1 MMSLALLKESVKEY
15 KRRGVSVSKL
25 VLALPWFGMD
35 WVVKHPSAGNTE
47 YITSVA
53 SLSYDV
59 IPASKREGGGCNAS
73 TPTTWWHE
81 RGGCYQFTCRSP
93 DRPIVPG
100 QKALYPMHCAT
111 AMGLL
116 RVPGAVDLWDDESA
130 TRYIKFDLRSENG
143 TVVHHEA
150 WYDDARS
157 LAQKYEYARE
167 AGVQGIGMWTANDI
181 DNSNSSQVA
190 SFWGAVRRFL
200 PDAAPRGSARS
211 VVSCPDKSDCTAA
224 IQSALSNEALDDIV
238 IPSSDGSP
246 WAVGPLFIHRSHLRL
261 TLEPGAV
268 LFAKQG
274 DFKKTGDCLL
284 QIKSDMGHGHV
295 SNITIVATGATLRMR
310 KMEYLPPAYEK
321 AEWRHTLSINGAS
334 DVTVIGGTYLEAGGD
349 GIYVDGGGLS
359 NHSRNILLSR
369 VTADGAWRNGLS
381 VISAINL
388 TVADSTFQN
397 TAGTNPQCGEHG
409 RLRQTFLTGL
419 RFHTPA
425 VNQALIWSPTSRPT
439 SSNRSSCE
447 ATFFVTTRAAGS
459 PWGRMRLP
467 GPEPPTRSPS
477 PLTA

>member
-47 YITSVA
+47 YIASVA

-73 TPTTWWHE
+73 TPKTWWHE

-130 TRYIKFDLRSENG
+130 TRYIRFDLRSENG

-157 LAQKYEYARE
+157 LGQKYEYARE

-190 SFWGAVRRFL
+190 SFWGAIRKFL
-200 PDAAPRGSARS
+200 PDAAPRGNAGPAA
-211 VVSCPDKSDCTAA
+211 VKSDDGARQPGSRRLV
-224 IQSALSNEALDDIV
+224 IFQGRLQAL
-238 IPSSDGSP
+238 
-246 WAVGPLFIHRSHLRL
+246 
-261 TLEPGAV
+261 
-268 LFAKQG
+268 
-274 DFKKTGDCLL
+274 
-284 QIKSDMGHGHV
+284 
-295 SNITIVATGATLRMR
+295 GATPEAVAASLGEADTFVLSHAETLDYGNGCLDAGYPGGMG
-310 KMEYLPPAYEK
+310 KLIK
-321 AEWRHTLSINGAS
+321 AIRQ
-334 DVTVIGGTYLEAGGD
+334 
-349 GIYVDGGGLS
+349 
-359 NHSRNILLSR
+359 RNPLSR
-369 VTADGAWRNGLS
+369 VYGY
-381 VISAINL
+381 I
-388 TVADSTFQN
+388 
-397 TAGTNPQCGEHG
+397 AGTSDAPAGTKCG
-409 RLRQTFLTGL
+409 QS
-419 RFHTPA
+419 PA
-425 VNQALIWSPTSRPT
+425 AANWSCPAGGCP
-439 SSNRSSCE
+439 CCGG
-447 ATFFVTTRAAGS
+447 AAN
-459 PWGRMRLP
+459 L
-467 GPEPPTRSPS
+467 
-477 PLTA
+477 